1 MKKVNMIF
9 REKKPLFWMALAF
22 VMMIGVLSLCV
33 WPDAGADARPDAGPD
48 ARPGG

>member
-33 WPDAGADARPDAGPD
+33 
-48 ARPGG
+48 

>member
-22 VMMIGVLSLCV
+22 VMMISGMKQGYLKKTGILCLAIV
-33 WPDAGADARPDAGPD
+33 FPAER
-48 ARPGG
+48 